1 MKGRVFFMRKMEISN
16 GNLSKRITLEKAL
29 ENFLKN
35 RTIKNLSEDSIKY
48 YQEKCSYF
56 IRNIKATYIDEVNK
70 ITIEDFKYSEK
81 MRNSKTTTINAKLRG
96 IRAFLYFC
104 MEENYIPTYKI
115 PLLKQDVVEKEP
127 YSNEELSILVE
138 PPKSNKWTA
147 WRNWALENYMLA
159 TGNRIGTIRA
169 IKIKDL
175 DFNNNQI
182 KLSSTKNR
190 KQQIIPMSSSLKS
203 VLLRYLST
211 WEHTENDFL
220 FPQYEGKQIAR
231 RTLQQAISEYN
242 KKRGVSKTSGH
253 LFRHTF
259 AKKYIVAGGNM
270 TKLQKLL
277 GHSTLTMTTHY
288 INLYGSDLAENY
300 DKLNPL
306 NNTLKDQ

>member
-1 MKGRVFFMRKMEISN
+1 MRKMEIDN
-16 GNLSKRITLEKAL
+16 AHLMERVTIEKAL

-35 RTIKNLSEDSIKY
+35 RTIKNLSEDSIKF

-56 IRNIKATYIDEVNK
+56 IRNIKATYIDQVNK
-70 ITIEDFKYSEK
+70 ITIENFKYAEK

-115 PLLKQDVVEKEP
+115 SLLKEDVIEKEP
-127 YSNEELSILVE
+127 YSNDELSILLDT
-138 PPKSNKWTA
+138 PKTNKWTA
-147 WRNWALENYMLA
+147 WRNWAIENYMLA
-159 TGNRIGTIRA
+159 TGNRIGTVRA

-175 DFNNNQI
+175 DFNNDQI
-182 KLSSTKNR
+182 KLASTKNR
-190 KQQIIPMSSSLKS
+190 KQQIIPMSSALKN
-203 VLLRYLST
+203 VLLKYLST

-220 FPQYEGKQIAR
+220 FPQYEGRQIAR

-242 KKRGVSKTSGH
+242 RNKGISKTSGH

-259 AKKYIVAGGNM
+259 AKKYILAGGNM
-270 TKLQKLL
+270 TRLQKLL
-277 GHSTLTMTTHY
+277 GHSTLTMTMHY

-306 NNTLKDQ
+306 NNIVNSNND

>member
-1 MKGRVFFMRKMEISN
+1 
-16 GNLSKRITLEKAL
+16 
-29 ENFLKN
+29 
-35 RTIKNLSEDSIKY
+35 
-48 YQEKCSYF
+48 
-56 IRNIKATYIDEVNK
+56 
-70 ITIEDFKYSEK
+70 

-115 PLLKQDVVEKEP
+115 SLLKEDVIEKEP
-127 YSNEELSILVE
+127 YSNDELSILLDT
-138 PPKSNKWTA
+138 PKSNKRTA
-147 WRNWALENYMLA
+147 WRNWAIENYMLA
-159 TGNRIGTIRA
+159 TGNRIGTVRA

-182 KLSSTKNR
+182 KLASTKNR
-190 KQQIIPMSSSLKS
+190 KQQIIPMSSALKN
-203 VLLRYLST
+203 VRLKYLST

-220 FPQYEGKQIAR
+220 FPQYEGRQIAR

-242 KKRGVSKTSGH
+242 RNKGISKTSGH

-259 AKKYIVAGGNM
+259 AKKYILAGGNM
-270 TKLQKLL
+270 TRLQKLL
-277 GHSTLTMTTHY
+277 GHSTLTMTMHY

-306 NNTLKDQ
+306 NNIVNSNNN